1 MSVSIGKIAGVES
14 VHVFLN
20 KGLVDI
26 KLKPGNTVKIDQIR
40 KAIENDA
47 FTPKAARVVAVGQI
61 ISQGGKLQFKLAG
74 TNETFPIAHT
84 PHKSWQSQTGHAVTV
99 NGLISAASGESGTL
113 QITSVSGSSPAMK

>member
-26 KLKPGNTVKIDQIR
+26 KLKPGNTVRIEQIR

-47 FTPKAARVVAVGQI
+47 FTPKDARVVAVGQI
-61 ISQGGKLQFKLAG
+61 ISQGGKLQFKLAR
-74 TNETFPIAHT
+74 TNETFPLSRT
-84 PHKSWQSQTGHAVTV
+84 PHKSWQSQVGRELTV
-99 NGLISAASGESGTL
+99 DGLISTIGTL
-113 QITSVSGSSPAMK
+113 QITSVSRPLPTAQ